1 MRPKLTINR
10 PWKFGD
16 SNMAVTVAESFD
28 LLHRSGLDAMNELG
42 VLYFVKDYERRFVLC
57 TDALVH
63 HLGYRDP
70 RQVIGLRDEDLSPPH
85 LVDHY
90 RSYDERI
97 LQLGE
102 RIVELVELVRNVN
115 GSFDWFATTK
125 WPLLKDGSILGLA
138 GVIRSLRP
146 ARSVREGLLP
156 LTPAIELMAEAYQRK
171 LSIEEL
177 AEAAGMSPSYFTRQ
191 FKKHFGTTPHR
202 YLRSVR
208 LMAVDELLC
217 TTDLPLTAIAHQ
229 TGFYDQSHLSNEFS
243 RHHGVTPLEYR
254 LRNRVEVAFPAAP
267 RQVKL
272 RLDVPH
278 QGGREAQR
286 SRDGRG

>member
-1 MRPKLTINR
+1 
-10 PWKFGD
+10 
-16 SNMAVTVAESFD
+16 MAVTIAESFE
-28 LLHRSGLDAMNELG
+28 LLQQAELDAMNELG
-42 VLYFVKDYERRFVLC
+42 VLYFVKDHERRFVLC

-63 HLGYRDP
+63 HLGYRNP

-97 LQLGE
+97 LQHGE
-102 RIVELVELVRNVN
+102 RIVELVELVRSVN

-125 WPLLKDGSILGLA
+125 WPLRQGRSIVGLA

-146 ARSVREGLLP
+146 AHSVGEGLLP
-156 LTPAIELMAEAYQRK
+156 LTPAIELMAEAYQRR

-177 AEAAGMSPSYFTRQ
+177 AEAAGMSPSYFNRQ

-217 TTDLPLTAIAHQ
+217 TTELPLSAIAHQ

-254 LRNRVEVAFPAAP
+254 RHNRAGIRLPPGP

-272 RLDVPH
+272 RLDVP
-278 QGGREAQR
+278 R
-286 SRDGRG
+286 